1 MAFSY
6 LKAGGYKMIGLIC
19 ESATDTPFEVLEK
32 DYVRWVSLRVILGE
46 KEYRDVLE
54 ISQLEVLKFM
64 ETDIPKTSLPNYK
77 DTYDA
82 FEDLIKKGYEEIF
95 AVTISSGISGTYNL
109 FENIALEMRKKYSVK
124 IKIIDSKNIS
134 IGAGVIVYR
143 ISELIDMGKDFE
155 YIQNEMEKIVG
166 EKTNVFFLVP
176 TLKYLK
182 ANGRIGKVSASI
194 GTFLNIKPI
203 ISVNKEG
210 MYFDVAKSR
219 GMKRSVEKLLEV
231 FQKWV
236 GNKKINAVGIYK
248 SGNSDQTNE
257 YVQQVIDE
265 INKMNPN
272 KVFVGDISSVAL
284 VHTGDGLVGIAA
296 ILY

>member
-1 MAFSY
+1 
-6 LKAGGYKMIGLIC
+6 MIGLIC

-231 FQKWV
+231 FKKWV

>member
-1 MAFSY
+1 
-6 LKAGGYKMIGLIC
+6 MIGLIC